1 MKPRAFGY
9 AAPRSL
15 TEVTALLAE
24 HEELEPRV
32 LAGGQS
38 LVPLMNFRLAQP
50 GYLVDLQ
57 HVEGLS
63 DIRLD
68 GDTLSI
74 GSMVRQSAAEDAP
87 EVKAAAPLLAEALRF
102 VAHRPV
108 RNSGTIGGSLAHAD
122 PSAELPAVALA
133 ADAEMTL
140 VGPTGVRRVPAT
152 EFFVGPFET
161 ALQPGEVLSEVR
173 FVRWPGSHAFVEFM
187 RTHGSFAIAGV
198 ACLLDVDDAGT
209 VRRAAIALSGIG
221 PTPVR
226 ARATEQTLLGSVP
239 DEASIRSAVE
249 ATVAVLSP
257 AGDVHGSTETR
268 IDIARAYLRRG
279 IELALERAGAGGTA
293 DHDGTRN

>member
-1 MKPRAFGY
+1 MKPRAFEY

-15 TEVTALLAE
+15 DEVTALLTE
-24 HEELEPRV
+24 HEDLEPRV
-32 LAGGQS
+32 IAGGQS

-63 DIRLD
+63 DIRFD
-68 GDTLSI
+68 GDTLCL
-74 GSMVRQSAAEDAP
+74 GAMVRQSAAEDSAD
-87 EVKAAAPLLAEALRF
+87 VARTAPLLAEALRC
-102 VAHRPV
+102 VAHRPI
-108 RNSGTIGGSLAHAD
+108 RNSGTIGGSVAHAD
-122 PSAELPAVALA
+122 PSAELPAVVVA
-133 ADAEMTL
+133 ADAELTL
-140 VGPTGVRRVPAT
+140 VGPTGVRRVPGA

-173 FVRWPGSHAFVEFM
+173 FAPWPGAHAFVEFA

-198 ACLLDVDDAGT
+198 ACLLDVDDGGR
-209 VRRAAIALSGIG
+209 VRRAGIALSGVG

-226 ARATEQTLLGSVP
+226 ATATEQALVGTVP
-239 DEASIRSAVE
+239 DDRSIRSAVE

-268 IDIARAYLRRG
+268 IDIARACLRRG
-279 IELALERAGAGGTA
+279 IELALARAGAH
-293 DHDGTRN
+293 HDSPGR